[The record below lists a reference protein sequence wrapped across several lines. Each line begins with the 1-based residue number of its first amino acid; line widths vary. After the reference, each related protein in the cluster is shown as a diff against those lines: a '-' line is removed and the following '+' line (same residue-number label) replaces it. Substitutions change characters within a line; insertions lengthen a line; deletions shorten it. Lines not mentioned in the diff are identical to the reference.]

1 MQVLE
6 RQHVL
11 DSLAEYGR
19 TALEGEGRF
28 VLVSGEAGVGK
39 STLLDE
45 FERAGPDARWLRG
58 ACDGLSTP
66 RPLGPLLDVAGQLGG
81 ELSKQFR
88 DGAPRDDLFA
98 TALRELDRPGT
109 LTVLAIE
116 DIQWADESTLDL
128 LRFLG
133 RRVRDVSLLIIA
145 TYRDDGLTPGDPLR
159 IVLGDLATQRTTRRV
174 SVAPLSEQAVAELA
188 VDSGLEPAELYR
200 LTGGNPF
207 FVTEVVRSGSGRI
220 PPSAR
225 DAVLARVAQ
234 LSDAARDAVQ
244 GAALIGTQ
252 VDATLLDAVCGASPI
267 VLDEL
272 VSSGVLVSDVQSLRF
287 RHEITRLA
295 VEEEVP
301 AHRRQPIHGGI
312 LAALMAAGCEDDARL
327 AHHAEGADDR
337 DRTIAFATRAAR
349 RAADLASHREAA
361 AQYERALRF
370 ADGQDA
376 VVVADI
382 CDKFAF
388 EASLIDRF
396 QDAADARERALQLW
410 RQVGDPLREGDTL
423 RRLSSTMW
431 RLCRGREA
439 VEYRRAAVAVLEPLG
454 PTAELGWAYTS
465 VAHECVAGADF
476 EGGLGAAR
484 RAKRI
489 AEQLHLPDVLADALN
504 AEAYALAGSGGDW
517 EPCIKRAL
525 EVALAAGAADHAG
538 RMYANTY
545 EFYRASMRFAEGELI
560 YLDGV
565 AFCDEHDIPVYL
577 TCLHGHRTE
586 ALAATGQWDET
597 VALGRRVLAGT
608 ASPINRLTSLVSVG
622 AVLARRGEAAAWEL
636 LDEAIEASLGT
647 AEAIWIASAR
657 LPRVE
662 AYWLEDRRAEAAQE
676 LEAAHPH
683 ALRCDEWIRGAL
695 AGWVRRIGVD
705 LPLPV
710 DRVAEPYRLA
720 AEGEFAAAEQAWLA
734 RDCPYDAA
742 LALFDSGT
750 EAGLRTALPRF
761 ESLGAEAAVQA
772 TRREMRR
779 RGIRSVPAGARA
791 STRSHP
797 LGLTR
802 REGEVLELI
811 CAGHSNAEIAGRL
824 YISAKTVDHHVS
836 AVLAKLG
843 VPSRGMAAS
852 EALRL
857 GLTGAAK

>member
-1 MQVLE
+1 MRVLE
-6 RQHVL
+6 RGHIL
-11 DSLAEYGR
+11 ESLAEYSR
-19 TALEGEGRF
+19 TGLEGEGRF

-45 FERAGPDARWLRG
+45 FELASPDARWFHG

-66 RPLGPLLDVAGQLGG
+66 RPLGPLLDVAGQVGG

-88 DGAPRDDLFA
+88 DDAPRDELFA
-98 TALRELDRPGT
+98 TVLRELDRPGT

-133 RRVRDVSLLIIA
+133 RRVRDVSVLIIA
-145 TYRDDGLTPGDPLR
+145 TYRDDSLAPSDPLR

-188 VDSGLEPAELYR
+188 VDSSLEPGELFR

-207 FVTEVVRSGSGRI
+207 FVTEVVRSGSGPI

-244 GAALIGTQ
+244 VAALVGTR
-252 VDATLLDAVCGASPI
+252 VDAPLLDAVCGASPNA
-267 VLDEL
+267 LDEL
-272 VSSGVLVSDVQSLRF
+272 VSSGVLVSDAGSLRF

-295 VEEEVP
+295 VEQEVP
-301 AHRRQPIHGGI
+301 AHRRRPIHASI
-312 LAALMAAGCEDDARL
+312 LAALVAAGCEDEARL
-327 AHHAEGADDR
+327 AHHAEGADDHER
-337 DRTIAFATRAAR
+337 ALAFASRAGR

-370 ADGQDA
+370 ADGQDGA
-376 VVVADI
+376 VVADL
-382 CDKFAF
+382 CDRFAF

-410 RQVGDPLREGDTL
+410 RQVGNPLREGDTL

-431 RLCRGREA
+431 RLCRGRESG
-439 VEYRRAAVAVLEPLG
+439 EYTKAAVAVLEPLG
-454 PTAELGWAYTS
+454 PTAELGWAYMS
-465 VAHECVAGADF
+465 VAGECAAEADF
-476 EGGLGAAR
+476 DGGLLAAR
-484 RAKRI
+484 KAQGI
-489 AEQLHLPDVLADALN
+489 AEQLHLPAVLSDALN
-504 AEAYALAGSGGDW
+504 AEGNVLAFSGGDW
-517 EPCIKRAL
+517 EPRMRRAL
-525 EVALAAGAADHAG
+525 EVALAAGAAESAG
-538 RMYANTY
+538 RAYANLY
-545 EFYRASMRFAEGELI
+545 EFYRASMRFAEGEWS
-560 YLDGV
+560 YVDGV

-577 TCLHGHRTE
+577 TCLYGHRTE
-586 ALAATGQWDET
+586 ALVSTGQWDEA

-622 AVLARRGEAAAWEL
+622 AVLARRGDAAAWDL
-636 LDEAIEASLGT
+636 LDEALEASLGT
-647 AEAIWIASAR
+647 AEAIWIATAG

-662 AYWLEDRRAEAAQE
+662 AYWLENRLPEAARE
-676 LEAAHPH
+676 LEAAYPH
-683 ALRCDEWIRGAL
+683 AMQCNEWVRGAL
-695 AGWVRRIGVD
+695 AAWLRRTGVD
-705 LPLPV
+705 LPVPV

-720 AEGEFAAAEQAWLA
+720 ATGDVAAAERAWTA
-734 RDCPYDAA
+734 VGCPYDAA
-742 LALFDSGT
+742 LALFDSGA
-750 EAGLRTALPRF
+750 EPGLREALARF
-761 ESLGAEAAVQA
+761 ESLGADAAAQA

-779 RGIRSVPAGARA
+779 RGFRSVPAGARA

-797 LGLTR
+797 SGLTR

-811 CAGHSNAEIAGRL
+811 CSGHSNAEIAGRL

-843 VPSRGMAAS
+843 VPSRGEAAS
-852 EALRL
+852 EAARL
-857 GLTGAAK
+857 GLVGAAK